1 LHFSFT
7 KHFYKKRQQFSRF
20 FLNFATRYFLTTII
34 STFFNEDIFKM
45 KTIHKTNDRHSL
57 SWLANAV
64 TTLVL
69 TAAVSLCLASC
80 AGEKAH
86 KRFVVGVSQCSE
98 DTWRDKLNEELR
110 IAATYYDVA
119 LQIKSANDDVRL
131 QTEQIDRFVEQGVD
145 LLVVAPGQVSISPAI
160 DKAYEK
166 GIPVII
172 FDRRTRS
179 NKYTAYIGADNHDIG
194 ASMAEFMANANTA
207 GTKVV
212 ELCGLSSS
220 SPAIE
225 RDAGFDSVAAHRPNI
240 DIVKK
245 VYADWTEE
253 GAYHV
258 MDSLL
263 STPYPAFNC
272 LFAHNDRMAMGA
284 RRAVVKHGIDPKT
297 IKLCGIDAMPQHGG
311 GMQLVAEGKLFAS
324 SIYPTRGD
332 EVMRLAMKILT
343 HKPYD
348 RENRLSSALVT
359 EANARVLLMQYDET
373 TRQQG
378 HLSELRDRVDKTV
391 SDFKTQR
398 IYLLIMLGAL
408 LLLGMA
414 YVYVVRANRA
424 KARLNRQLA
433 DSVEQQRQM
442 TKHIEELTHT
452 QLQFFTNISHEL
464 RTPLTLIAGPTEQ
477 LLEDKTVQGTHRR
490 MLQMVERN
498 TKILIQLVS
507 EILDF
512 RKVQNNKAVLKL
524 NRFNLAETLRLW
536 ADDFDAVTSRKG
548 ITVKVDAPADAAQ
561 ATVIA
566 DRDKLARVFFNLMS
580 NAVKYTPKDGTITI
594 TLRHNEGSFFF
605 TMNNDSVKTIS
616 KDDLPHIFERF
627 YQPKGSIGGTGIGL
641 ALVKANVD
649 LHHGSISATSS
660 QEEGT
665 TFSITLPDTQEGYDP
680 DADNDGNKDNS
691 TKAEQGYVDDSYAP
705 VNVEAAEKAERIT
718 NAEDFDAD
726 RPLVL
731 IIDDNNGM
739 RAYLRSILQDHYNV
753 SEAVNGQQ
761 GLERARREV
770 PKLVVCD
777 VMMPVMDGLEFTRRL
792 KADTATSHIPVI
804 LLTARSLSEQ
814 REEGYGTGADSYLT
828 KPFTG
833 SLLLARIDNLIHSRT
848 LLRSLFSGNSKEEEK
863 EEEMLGAQDQTFVTR
878 LREVIRDNM
887 GDSDFSVERIGEEI
901 GLSRVQLYRKV
912 KALTGQTPVELLR
925 KARLERSRRLIEKT
939 EKSVSE
945 IAYEVGFTSPS
956 YFNKCFKD
964 EFGISPGA
972 MREKAQG

>member
-1 LHFSFT
+1 
-7 KHFYKKRQQFSRF
+7 
-20 FLNFATRYFLTTII
+20 
-34 STFFNEDIFKM
+34 M
-45 KTIHKTNDRHSL
+45 KTIHKTNKRHSL

-64 TTLVL
+64 TALVL

-80 AGEKAH
+80 RGKEAH

-110 IAATYYDVA
+110 IAATYYDVD

-166 GIPVII
+166 GIPVIV
-172 FDRRTRS
+172 FDRRTHS
-179 NKYTAYIGADNHDIG
+179 DKYTAYIGADNHDIG

-343 HKPYD
+343 HKPYN

-398 IYLLIMLGAL
+398 IYLLIMLSAL
-408 LLLGMA
+408 LLLALA
-414 YVYVVRANRA
+414 YVYVVNANRA
-424 KARLNRQLA
+424 KARMNRQLA

-524 NRFNLAETLRLW
+524 NRFNLGETLRLW
-536 ADDFDAVTSRKG
+536 ADDFGAVTSRKG
-548 ITVKVDAPADAAQ
+548 IKVQVDAPADAAQ
-561 ATVIA
+561 ATIIA

-594 TLRHNEGSFFF
+594 TLRHNEGEFFF

-627 YQPKGSIGGTGIGL
+627 YQSKGSIGGTGIGL

-649 LHHGSISATSS
+649 LHHGSISATST

-680 DADNDGNKDNS
+680 DADKDNNKDNS

-705 VNVEAAEKAERIT
+705 ANVEAAEKAERIT

>member
-1 LHFSFT
+1 
-7 KHFYKKRQQFSRF
+7 
-20 FLNFATRYFLTTII
+20 
-34 STFFNEDIFKM
+34 M

-110 IAATYYDVA
+110 IAATYYDVD

-131 QTEQIDRFVEQGVD
+131 QTEQINRFVEEGVD

-166 GIPVII
+166 GIPVIV
-172 FDRRTRS
+172 FDRRTHS
-179 NKYTAYIGADNHDIG
+179 DKYTAYIGANNHEIG

-225 RDAGFDSVAAHRPNI
+225 RGEGFDSVAALRPNI

-253 GAYHV
+253 GAYRV

-297 IKLCGIDAMPQHGG
+297 IKLCGIDAMPQQGG

-359 EANARVLLMQYDET
+359 EANARVLLMQNDET

-378 HLSELRDRVDKTV
+378 HLSELRNRVDKTV

-408 LLLGMA
+408 FLLALA
-414 YVYVVRANRA
+414 YVYVVNANRA
-424 KARLNRQLA
+424 KARMNRQLA

-524 NRFNLAETLRLW
+524 NRFNLGETLRLW

-594 TLRHNEGSFFF
+594 TLRHNEGTFFF

-616 KDDLPHIFERF
+616 KDDLTHIFERF

-649 LHHGSISATSS
+649 LHHGSISVTSS

-718 NAEDFDAD
+718 NAEDFDAA

-863 EEEMLGAQDQTFVTR
+863 EEEMLGAQDHTFVTR

-972 MREKAQG
+972 MREKTQG

>member
-1 LHFSFT
+1 
-7 KHFYKKRQQFSRF
+7 
-20 FLNFATRYFLTTII
+20 
-34 STFFNEDIFKM
+34 M
-45 KTIHKTNDRHSL
+45 KTIHKTNKRHSL

-64 TTLVL
+64 TALVL

-80 AGEKAH
+80 GGGEAH

-110 IAATYYDVA
+110 IAATYYDVD

-131 QTEQIDRFVEQGVD
+131 QTEQINRFVEQGVD

-166 GIPVII
+166 GIPVIV
-172 FDRRTRS
+172 FDRRTHS
-179 NKYTAYIGADNHDIG
+179 DKYTAYIGANNHEIG

-225 RDAGFDSVAAHRPNI
+225 RGEGFDSVAALRPNI

-253 GAYHV
+253 GAYRV

-263 STPYPAFNC
+263 STPYPAFNSI
-272 LFAHNDRMAMGA
+272 FAHNDRMAMGA

-297 IKLCGIDAMPQHGG
+297 IKLCGIDAMPQQGG

-548 ITVKVDAPADAAQ
+548 ITVKVDAPTDAAQ

-616 KDDLPHIFERF
+616 KYDLPHIFERF

-863 EEEMLGAQDQTFVTR
+863 EEEMLGAQDQSFVTR

-972 MREKAQG
+972 MREKTQG

>member
-1 LHFSFT
+1 
-7 KHFYKKRQQFSRF
+7 
-20 FLNFATRYFLTTII
+20 
-34 STFFNEDIFKM
+34 M
-45 KTIHKTNDRHSL
+45 KTIHKTNKCHSL
-57 SWLANAV
+57 SWLASTV
-64 TTLVL
+64 TVLVL

-80 AGEKAH
+80 RGKEAH

-110 IAATYYDVA
+110 IAATYYDVD

-172 FDRRTRS
+172 FDRQTRS

-343 HKPYD
+343 HKPYN

-359 EANARVLLMQYDET
+359 EANARVLLMQNDET

-378 HLSELRDRVDKTV
+378 HLSELRNRVDKTV

-398 IYLLIMLGAL
+398 IYLLIMLSAL
-408 LLLGMA
+408 LLLALA
-414 YVYVVRANRA
+414 YVYVVNANRA
-424 KARLNRQLA
+424 KARMNRQLA

-524 NRFNLAETLRLW
+524 NRFNLGETLRLW
-536 ADDFDAVTSRKG
+536 ADDFGAVTSRKG
-548 ITVKVDAPADAAQ
+548 IKVQVDAPADAAQ
-561 ATVIA
+561 ATIIA

-594 TLRHNEGSFFF
+594 TLRHNEGEFFF

-627 YQPKGSIGGTGIGL
+627 YQSKGSIGGTGIGL

-649 LHHGSISATSS
+649 LHHGSISATST

-680 DADNDGNKDNS
+680 DADNDNNKDNS

-705 VNVEAAEKAERIT
+705 ANVEAAEKAERIT

-848 LLRSLFSGNSKEEEK
+848 LLRSLFSGNSKEEE
-863 EEEMLGAQDQTFVTR
+863 EEEERLGAQDQTFVTR

-925 KARLERSRRLIEKT
+925 RARLERGRRLIEKT

-964 EFGISPGA
+964 EFGISPGV
-972 MREKAQG
+972 MREKTQG

>member
-1 LHFSFT
+1 
-7 KHFYKKRQQFSRF
+7 
-20 FLNFATRYFLTTII
+20 
-34 STFFNEDIFKM
+34 M
-45 KTIHKTNDRHSL
+45 KTIHKTNKPHSL
-57 SWLANAV
+57 SWLASTV
-64 TTLVL
+64 TVLVL

-80 AGEKAH
+80 RGKEAH

-110 IAATYYDVA
+110 IAATYYDVD

-172 FDRRTRS
+172 FDRQTRS

-263 STPYPAFNC
+263 RTPYPAFNC

-343 HKPYD
+343 HKPYN

-359 EANARVLLMQYDET
+359 EANARVLLMQNDET

-378 HLSELRDRVDKTV
+378 HLSELRNRVDKTV

-398 IYLLIMLGAL
+398 IYLLIMLSAL
-408 LLLGMA
+408 LLLALA
-414 YVYVVRANRA
+414 YVYVVNANRA
-424 KARLNRQLA
+424 KARMNRQLA

-524 NRFNLAETLRLW
+524 NRFNLGETLRLW
-536 ADDFDAVTSRKG
+536 ADDFGAVTSRKG
-548 ITVKVDAPADAAQ
+548 IKVQVDAPADAAQ
-561 ATVIA
+561 ATIIA

-594 TLRHNEGSFFF
+594 TLRHNGGSFFF

-627 YQPKGSIGGTGIGL
+627 YQSKGSIGGTGIGL

-649 LHHGSISATSS
+649 LHHGSISATST

-705 VNVEAAEKAERIT
+705 ANVEAAEKAERIT

-739 RAYLRSILQDHYNV
+739 RTYLRSILQDHYNV

-848 LLRSLFSGNSKEEEK
+848 LLRSLFSGNSKEEE
-863 EEEMLGAQDQTFVTR
+863 EEEERLGAQDQTFVTR

-925 KARLERSRRLIEKT
+925 KARLERGRRLIEKT

>member
-1 LHFSFT
+1 
-7 KHFYKKRQQFSRF
+7 
-20 FLNFATRYFLTTII
+20 
-34 STFFNEDIFKM
+34 M
-45 KTIHKTNDRHSL
+45 KTIHKTNKRHSL
-57 SWLANAV
+57 SWLASAV
-64 TTLVL
+64 KALVL

-80 AGEKAH
+80 GGGEAH

-110 IAATYYDVA
+110 IAATYYDVD

-131 QTEQIDRFVEQGVD
+131 QTEQINRFVEQGVD

-166 GIPVII
+166 GIPVIV
-172 FDRRTRS
+172 FDRRTHS
-179 NKYTAYIGADNHDIG
+179 DKYTAYIGANNHEIG

-225 RDAGFDSVAAHRPNI
+225 RGEGFDSVAALRPNI

-253 GAYHV
+253 GAFRV

-263 STPYPAFNC
+263 STPYPAFNSI
-272 LFAHNDRMAMGA
+272 FAHNDRMAMGA

-373 TRQQG
+373 TRLQG

-594 TLRHNEGSFFF
+594 TLRHNGGSFFF

-863 EEEMLGAQDQTFVTR
+863 EEEMLGAQDHTFVTR

>member
-1 LHFSFT
+1 M
-7 KHFYKKRQQFSRF
+7 
-20 FLNFATRYFLTTII
+20 
-34 STFFNEDIFKM
+34 D
-45 KTIHKTNDRHSL
+45 
-57 SWLANAV
+57 
-64 TTLVL
+64 
-69 TAAVSLCLASC
+69 
-80 AGEKAH
+80 
-86 KRFVVGVSQCSE
+86 
-98 DTWRDKLNEELR
+98 
-110 IAATYYDVA
+110 

-131 QTEQIDRFVEQGVD
+131 QTEQINRFVEQGVD

-166 GIPVII
+166 GIPVIV
-172 FDRRTRS
+172 FDRRTHS
-179 NKYTAYIGADNHDIG
+179 DKYTAYIGANNHEIG

-225 RDAGFDSVAAHRPNI
+225 RGEGFDSVAALRPNI

-253 GAYHV
+253 GAYRV

-263 STPYPAFNC
+263 STPYPAFNSI
-272 LFAHNDRMAMGA
+272 FAHNDRMAMGA

-297 IKLCGIDAMPQHGG
+297 IKLCGIDAMPQQGG

-391 SDFKTQR
+391 NDFKTQR

-594 TLRHNEGSFFF
+594 TLKHNGGSFFF

>member
-1 LHFSFT
+1 
-7 KHFYKKRQQFSRF
+7 
-20 FLNFATRYFLTTII
+20 
-34 STFFNEDIFKM
+34 M

-64 TTLVL
+64 TALVL

-110 IAATYYDVA
+110 IAATYYDVD

-166 GIPVII
+166 GIPVIV
-172 FDRRTRS
+172 FDRQTHS
-179 NKYTAYIGADNHDIG
+179 DKYTAYIGANNHEIG

-253 GAYHV
+253 GAYRV

-263 STPYPAFNC
+263 STPYPAFNSI
-272 LFAHNDRMAMGA
+272 FAHNDRMAMGA

-297 IKLCGIDAMPQHGG
+297 IKLCGIDAMPQQGG

-594 TLRHNEGSFFF
+594 TLKHNGGSFFF

-739 RAYLRSILQDHYNV
+739 RAYLRSILQEHYNV

-925 KARLERSRRLIEKT
+925 KARLERSRLLIEKT

>member
-1 LHFSFT
+1 
-7 KHFYKKRQQFSRF
+7 
-20 FLNFATRYFLTTII
+20 
-34 STFFNEDIFKM
+34 M
-45 KTIHKTNDRHSL
+45 KTIHKTNNRHYL
-57 SWLANAV
+57 SWLASAV
-64 TTLVL
+64 TALVL

-80 AGEKAH
+80 GGKEAH

-110 IAATYYDVA
+110 IAATYYDVD
-119 LQIKSANDDVRL
+119 LQIKSANDDVRQ
-131 QTEQIDRFVEQGVD
+131 QTEQINRFVEQGVD
-145 LLVVAPGQVSISPAI
+145 LLVVAPGQVTISPAI

-207 GTKVV
+207 GTEVV

-225 RDAGFDSVAAHRPNI
+225 RDAGFDSVAACRPNI
-240 DIVKK
+240 SIVKK
-245 VYADWTEE
+245 VYADWTEQ

-297 IKLCGIDAMPQHGG
+297 IKFCGIDAMPQKGG
-311 GMQLVAEGKLFAS
+311 GMHLVSEGKLFAS

-359 EANARVLLMQYDET
+359 EANARVLLMQNDET

-378 HLSELRDRVDKTV
+378 HLSELRNRVDKTV

-398 IYLLIMLGAL
+398 IYLLIMLSAL
-408 LLLGMA
+408 LLLGIA
-414 YVYVVRANRA
+414 YVYVVSANRA

-490 MLQMVERN
+490 LLQMVERN

-536 ADDFDAVTSRKG
+536 ADDFGAVTSRKG
-548 ITVKVDAPADAAQ
+548 ITVKVDAPTDATDT
-561 ATVIA
+561 TVIA

-580 NAVKYTPKDGTITI
+580 NAVKYTPQDGTITI
-594 TLRHNEGSFFF
+594 TLRHNDGSFFF

-627 YQPKGSIGGTGIGL
+627 YQSKGSIGGTGIGL

-649 LHHGSISATSS
+649 LHHGSISAASS

-680 DADNDGNKDNS
+680 DDDNDDSKDNS

-753 SEAVNGQQ
+753 SEAVDGQQ

-925 KARLERSRRLIEKT
+925 KARLERGRRLIEKT

-964 EFGISPGA
+964 EFGISPGV

>member
-1 LHFSFT
+1 
-7 KHFYKKRQQFSRF
+7 
-20 FLNFATRYFLTTII
+20 
-34 STFFNEDIFKM
+34 M

-110 IAATYYDVA
+110 IAATYYDVD

-131 QTEQIDRFVEQGVD
+131 QTEQINRFVEQGVD

-160 DKAYEK
+160 DKAYVK

-179 NKYTAYIGADNHDIG
+179 NKYTAYIGADNHEIG

-359 EANARVLLMQYDET
+359 EANARVLLMQNDET

-378 HLSELRDRVDKTV
+378 HLSELRNRVDKTV

-408 LLLGMA
+408 FLLALA
-414 YVYVVRANRA
+414 YVYVVNANRA
-424 KARLNRQLA
+424 KARMNRQLA

-524 NRFNLAETLRLW
+524 NRFNLGETLRLW

-641 ALVKANVD
+641 ALVKANVN
-649 LHHGSISATSS
+649 LHHGSISVTSS